1 MEEFSEHSKL
11 WVYQSD
17 RVLKEQEIEIAENAL
32 ADFCLQWTAHNNQ
45 LKATYKILYKRFIVL
60 VVDET
65 HNDASG
71 CSIDKSVAFLK
82 SLEQRLNISL
92 FNRMQMAYIK
102 SDEVIVIDYNEIAEA
117 YKSGH
122 INESTLFFNTG
133 IDRLKKLETELLI
146 PLKQHWLYSRLPI
159 RH

>member
-1 MEEFSEHSKL
+1 MEGFSEHSKL

-17 RVLKEQEIEIAENAL
+17 RSLNGQETEIAENAL
-32 ADFCLQWTAHNNQ
+32 ADFCKQWTAHNNQ
-45 LKATYKILYKRFIVL
+45 LKATFKILYNRFIVL
-60 VVDET
+60 IVDET

-82 SLEQRLNISL
+82 SLEQKLNISL
-92 FNRMQMAYIK
+92 FNRMQLAYIK
-102 SDEVIVIDYNEIAEA
+102 SDEVIAIDYNDVAEA
-117 YKSGH
+117 YRSGN

-133 IDRLKKLETELLI
+133 IDRLKKLDTELLI

-159 RH
+159 RN